1 MGIVKKIDL
10 WATKALH
17 NTIGFLSK
25 KKKKEFTTFDTL
37 GFYLQSQGYM
47 TEEYKQHSWVYGAVS
62 LIASNIA
69 SVPFMLT
76 GNSQYLAQ
84 FDKLFMSPNSLQ
96 SYAQFMQYLV
106 INLELK
112 GEIYLYLYGRTSIQD
127 VPKYIF
133 PINPEIVTPIIENS
147 RLTGY
152 KLDNTNKSGDS
163 ILPNEVPFWQILRV
177 YYVNPYEY
185 GEALPPLS
193 AAKYSI
199 NQDYKATLYNLA
211 FFENGAFPGAVLKY
225 NQFLSSTDYDLIVER
240 WKENHRGVNKAFELG
255 ILEGG
260 ADLTTVNIPHKDA
273 EFLLQKKWNRDEI
286 LGVFGVP
293 KALLGVYD
301 DVNYATFLGAKKQL
315 WRQTL
320 FPKLKLLEATF
331 NSFLLNY
338 YGIIGLY
345 DVEGIA
351 DLQDSFTEK
360 LEWATKLFNI
370 GVPLNV
376 INSKFKLGLPV
387 IDGGD
392 RSYLP
397 SNMVPMASSQIP
409 SLDQKTKI
417 ELENLIKELN

>member
-1 MGIVKKIDL
+1 MGIFKKLDTF
-10 WATKALH
+10 ATKALH
-17 NTIGFLSK
+17 NTIAFFSSK
-25 KKKKEFTTFDTL
+25 KDKEFTTFDTL

-62 LIASNIA
+62 LIASNIS
-69 SVPFMLT
+69 SVSFLLT

-84 FDKLFMSPNSLQ
+84 FENLFMSPNSMQ
-96 SYAQFMQYLV
+96 SYAQFMQYV
-106 INLELK
+106 MINLELK

-127 VPKYIF
+127 VPKYMF
-133 PINPEIVTPIIENS
+133 PIDSEIITPIIENS

-152 KLDNTNKSGDS
+152 KIDTGNKQGTT
-163 ILPNEVPFWQILRV
+163 ILPKEIPFWQMIRI
-177 YYVNPYEY
+177 YYVNPYKY
-185 GEALPPLS
+185 GEALAPLS

-199 NQDYKATLYNLA
+199 NQDYKATLYNLS

-225 NQFLSSTDYDLIVER
+225 NQFLSETEYDLIVEK
-240 WKENHRGVNKAFELG
+240 WKERHKGVNKAFELG

-338 YGIIGLY
+338 YGIRGFY

-351 DLQDSFTEK
+351 DLQDSYTEK
-360 LEWATKLFNI
+360 LEWATKLFNL
-370 GVPLNV
+370 GVP
-376 INSKFKLGLPV
+376 INTINDKFKLGLPPIV
-387 IDGGD
+387 GGD
-392 RSYLP
+392 RGYLP
-397 SNMVPMASSQIP
+397 SNMVLTGSNVASVETP
-409 SLDQKTKI
+409 NKL
-417 ELENLIKELN
+417 ELENLLKEL